1 MIRITGHDYKKF
13 DAEPWPA
20 DWEVEGCLF
29 TVNGVELE
37 GGDFP
42 ESCSIADS
50 DIVTIYGGYILTFD
64 DAKVKPSKDL
74 TYEKMVKTWVKK
86 QTERTVVIVCNK
98 EDFNA
103 MMEAVKKAGGR
114 EVKS

>member
-13 DAEPWPA
+13 DAEPWPK
-20 DWEVEGCLF
+20 DWWVEECLY
-29 TVNGVELE
+29 TVNGVATEDE
-37 GGDFP
+37 EFP
-42 ESCSIADS
+42 ESATLKDS
-50 DIVTIYGGYILTFD
+50 DIVTIDGGYILTAD

-74 TYEKMVKTWVKK
+74 TYEKMIKTWVKK
-86 QTERTVVIVCNK
+86 QIERTVVIVCNK